1 MQARFQ
7 SNKSI
12 PQRLIHPHFKYTVF
26 FLPNSKVNFVEIL
39 LPKLYSLHQERRVSN
54 FDSPFSVS
62 REETEHMP
70 KTAEK
75 DDQSIKDPLESDLNT
90 LFLLLIHLIKRLVS
104 VSKKQKEP

>member
-1 MQARFQ
+1 
-7 SNKSI
+7 
-12 PQRLIHPHFKYTVF
+12 
-26 FLPNSKVNFVEIL
+26 
-39 LPKLYSLHQERRVSN
+39 
-54 FDSPFSVS
+54 
-62 REETEHMP
+62 MP